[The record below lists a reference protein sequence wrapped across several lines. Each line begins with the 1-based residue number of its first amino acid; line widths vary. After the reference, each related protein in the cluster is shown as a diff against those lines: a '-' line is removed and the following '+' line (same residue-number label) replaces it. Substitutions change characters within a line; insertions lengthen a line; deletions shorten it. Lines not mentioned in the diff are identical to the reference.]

1 MGAGRRR
8 LPVKVKFL
16 SPFSSR
22 PGPDGNGLFDPVHAI
37 LPVPDPLWV
46 SGSMGFVAGAADD
59 ILTERGG
66 AI

>member
-1 MGAGRRR
+1 MGTDRRM

-46 SGSMGFVAGAADD
+46 SGSMGFVAGAAGD

>member
-1 MGAGRRR
+1 M

-22 PGPDGNGLFDPVHAI
+22 PRADGNDVFDPVHAI
-37 LPVPDPLWV
+37 HPIPDPSWP

-59 ILTERGG
+59 ILTERGV